1 MTDLASSY
9 DPKSFES
16 RLYAQWEAAGYF
28 KPSGEGKPY
37 TVLLPPPNVTGTLHM
52 GHAFQHTL
60 MDALVRYHR
69 MRGYD
74 TLWQM
79 GTDHAGIATEMVVS
93 RNLALEGKGETRDSL
108 GRDGFIAKV
117 WEWKAQSGD
126 TIERQMRRMG
136 ASGDWSRSTFT
147 MDEDASKAV
156 IEAFVRWHEQGL
168 IYRGQRLVNWDPV
181 LKTAIS
187 DLEVENVEE
196 DGFLWS
202 IEYPLADGSG
212 SLTVAT
218 TRPETM
224 LGDTAVMVHP
234 EDERYAHLI
243 GKTVKLPLTDREI
256 PVIADDYVDREFGT
270 GVVKVTP
277 AHDFNDYQ
285 VWQRHVESGVF
296 DELPSRGL
304 INILT
309 PTARIVGTA
318 ADDVDSASALA
329 KTAVDAVEKSLANL
343 PIADT
348 IPAKYRGLDRYE
360 ARKVVLADLE
370 DLGLLVETK
379 PHKLQVPRGDRTNQV
394 IEPYLTDQWFVKMD
408 GLAKRGLELV
418 ESGEVKFVPPNW
430 INTYRHWMENI
441 QDWCI
446 SRQLWW
452 GHRIPAWF
460 DGAGN
465 CYVGRDEA
473 EARAKAGLSADI
485 ALTQDSD
492 VLETWFSS
500 QLWPFSTMGWPDADA
515 MKARGFDRY
524 LPSSVLITG
533 FDIIFFWVARMIMAT
548 DSFVGQVP
556 FRDVYMTGLIRD
568 KDGQKMSKSKG
579 NVLDPLDIIDGIS
592 IEDLVLKRTTGL
604 MKPKDAPKIE
614 KATRKEFPDGIVPHG
629 ADALRFTIAALA
641 THGRDIKFDMGRAEG
656 YKNFCNKLWNATRF
670 VLMNTEGFVVGGASA
685 PTASAS
691 DTVGAE
697 APPTLA
703 PVTDAEK
710 WILSRLARVTAEVET
725 QFAAYRFDLLAQALY
740 EFAWNEFCDWF
751 VELAKPALN
760 GNDKEAA
767 DSTRHT
773 LLYVLESLLRLL
785 HPLTPFVTEELWQQV
800 APKLGID
807 GGTVSLRPYPAAAD
821 FAGQDYAQAD
831 ADVEWLKTMVSTLR
845 RVRSELNVSPA
856 KTIRL
861 LLQDGGDNDRTRIT
875 RFASSLSFLL
885 KLDDIAWLDVGAD
898 APASA
903 AAMVGELKL
912 LVPLDG
918 LVDLDA
924 ERTRL
929 DKEIARVA
937 GEKDKSEAKL
947 AKFTDK
953 VPPAVVEQERQ
964 RLVDWSNQLAALHG
978 QRAKL

>member
-28 KPSGEGKPY
+28 KPSGKGEPY

-93 RNLALEGKGETRDSL
+93 RNLALEGQGETRDSL

-147 MDEDASKAV
+147 MDEQASKAV

-212 SLTVAT
+212 SLVVAT

-243 GKTVKLPLTDREI
+243 GKMVKLPLTDREI

-285 VWQRHVESGVF
+285 VGLRHG
-296 DELPSRGL
+296 LPL
-304 INILT
+304 INLLT
-309 PTARIVGTA
+309 PTAAINENA
-318 ADDVDSASALA
+318 P
-329 KTAVDAVEKSLANL
+329 E
-343 PIADT
+343 
-348 IPAKYRGLDRYE
+348 KYRSLDRYE
-360 ARKVVLADLE
+360 ARKAILADLE
-370 DLGLLVETK
+370 DAGLLVETK
-379 PHKLQVPRGDRTNQV
+379 PHKLQVPRGDRTGQV

-460 DGAGN
+460 DDAGN
-465 CYVGRDEA
+465 CYVGRDEV
-473 EARAKAGLSADI
+473 EARAKAGLSADV

-500 QLWPFSTMGWPDADA
+500 QLWPFSTMGWPDEQA
-515 MKARGFDRY
+515 MAERGFARY
-524 LPSSVLITG
+524 LPSSVLVTG
-533 FDIIFFWVARMIMAT
+533 FDIIFFWVARMVMAT

-592 IEDLVLKRTTGL
+592 LEDLVAKRTGGL
-604 MKPKDAPKIE
+604 MQPKMAEKIE
-614 KATRKEFPDGIVPHG
+614 KATRKEFPDGIVAHG

-670 VLMNTEGFVVGGASA
+670 VLMNTEGFAAAGA
-685 PTASAS
+685 PQ
-691 DTVGAE
+691 
-697 APPTLA
+697 PK
-703 PVTDAEK
+703 TDAER
-710 WILSRLARVTAEVET
+710 WILSRLAKVAAEAEA
-725 QFAAYRFDLLAQALY
+725 QFAAYRFDLLSQALY
-740 EFAWNEFCDWF
+740 EFAWNDFCDWF
-751 VELAKPALN
+751 VELAKPALSKAE
-760 GNDKEAA
+760 GPALNDSDKDAA

-800 APKLGID
+800 VSRLGID
-807 GGTVSLRPYPAAAD
+807 GGTVSLRPYPTAAD

-831 ADVEWLKTMVSTLR
+831 ADVEWLKTMVSALR

-861 LLQDGGDNDRTRIT
+861 LLQDGNDHDRTRVV

-885 KLDDIAWLDVGAD
+885 KLDDIAWLEAGAD

-903 AAMVGELKL
+903 AAVVGELKL
-912 LVPLDG
+912 LVPLEG

-924 ERTRL
+924 ERARL
-929 DKEIARVA
+929 DKEIARVT

-953 VPPAVVEQERQ
+953 VPPAVVDQERQ
-964 RLVDWSNQLAALHG
+964 RLADWSSQLAALHG